1 MLTLSL
7 VIRVCCVLCKP
18 LLNPRKQQ
26 KTAQNEE
33 HASDRT
39 PRQALFGRSLQLG
52 ARIQRLAG
60 LHRTGA
66 HLQVQIIARL
76 NASVSQLR
84 LEDRRQSLLDH
95 CGSKLTQSK
104 CFSMAERINYVH
116 KVHLCNKEVTIGGGS
131 IAEDDEARESLSSQ
145 VVPKQSAP
153 FHSTASTNDLRSL
166 SPINNISDDSV
177 FTDGDLSENNG
188 DDVVPTRLTRSST
201 AICNEP
207 FRFVET
213 EDDDNEADRTLDCI
227 DRLRERNLARDD
239 EFDDGHMPFLGYT
252 NTPLS

>member
-1 MLTLSL
+1 MQVIGRRGRRCSVDLSNSELEYSASPGCIVPELTYKSKLSL
-7 VIRVCCVLCKP
+7 VS
-18 LLNPRKQQ
+18 N
-26 KTAQNEE
+26 TA
-33 HASDRT
+33 
-39 PRQALFGRSLQLG
+39 
-52 ARIQRLAG
+52 
-60 LHRTGA
+60 
-66 HLQVQIIARL
+66 L
-76 NASVSQLR
+76 NASFSQLM

-188 DDVVPTRLTRSST
+188 DDLVPTRLTRSST